1 MTFIASVVAKEG
13 VAIIA
18 DSLVTTMHPVLES
31 NDFQKYLDRKIAD
44 NGGQVKVDLDEILK
58 LFKVK
63 PSHTKDYEDKLF
75 QYGKWIAVT
84 TAGSASINGKRIKRV
99 IADAEKKLKPDNKS
113 NLKSIDAKVEQ
124 LKDFVAEEV
133 KKFLQKNDSIDTTVL
148 IVTGYS
154 RTNKKAIIYKLTVVR
169 SHKTDLEKE
178 GHEFVSVHKENDVN
192 TVICDGQNKL
202 SERLLFGD
210 LNTIMNLVPKIAQ
223 KILTDFNI
231 PGEQIPN
238 NYLLTLLR
246 DNSIVTQEVIDD
258 VKMFKLRDLSLQ
270 QAVDLASLLMRIE
283 IDIQKYTENIP
294 SVGGVIKLAV
304 IDADGFRY
312 IAGHEIVKH
321 ETF

>member
-18 DSLVTTMHPVLES
+18 DSLVTTMRPVLES
-31 NDFQKYLDRKIAD
+31 DDFQKYLDRKLAD
-44 NGGQVKVDLDEILK
+44 NGGQVKIDLDEILK

-75 QYGKWIAVT
+75 QYGKWMAIT
-84 TAGSASINGKRIKRV
+84 TAGNASINGKRIKRV

-133 KKFLQKNDSIDTTVL
+133 KRFLQKNDSIDTTIL
-148 IVTGYS
+148 IVTSYS
-154 RTNKKAIIYKLTVVR
+154 RTNKKAVIYKLTVQR
-169 SHKTDLEKE
+169 SHKTDLDKE
-178 GHEFVSVHKENDVN
+178 GFEFVSVHKENDIN

-210 LNTIMNLVPKIAQ
+210 LNTIMELVPKIAQ

-231 PGEQIPN
+231 SGEQIPN

-246 DNSIVTQEVIDD
+246 DNSIGTQEVIDD

-312 IAGHEIVKH
+312 IAGNEIVKH